1 MDIKILKKRLNE
13 QFYKE
18 YDRYILPYYKLTGI
32 KEDKQKSFREYMHTF
47 VDNKV
52 DLVRYDNLDWY
63 PDNRYVRTRSYYNQW
78 INFFA
83 ANDLNF
89 FKVFKDEACHRHA
102 RQHIE
107 LSCDLLT
114 NEPTVFPVRIL
125 PERVHPGNT
134 LIRACKFLQKPLTV
148 LRVSSKE
155 FVDNG
160 IIIKECKSL
169 DDIQQCY
176 GDKKIFAWF
185 YNKQKTYGLQ
195 VVVFHSN
202 WTQFDENGN
211 LRWRSDFKLD
221 GKSIYPLHKFLDYLI
236 DQTNSLKKC
245 QKIQFTYSG
254 KNYTLNNPIN
264 KQLSR
269 KIFLDAIKWGN
280 QNLTS
285 NW

>member
-1 MDIKILKKRLNE
+1 MDSKKILRRLHSK
-13 QFYKE
+13 FYKE
-18 YDRYILPYYKLTGI
+18 YGKYILPYYKLTGI
-32 KEDKQKSFREYMHTF
+32 KEDKRKSFREYMHTF
-47 VDNKV
+47 VHNKV
-52 DLVRYDNLDWY
+52 ELVRYDNLDWY
-63 PDNRYVRTRSYYNQW
+63 PNNRYEQTRSYYNQW
-78 INFFA
+78 TKFFA
-83 ANDLNF
+83 ENDLNF
-89 FKVFKDEACHRHA
+89 FKVFKNEACHRHA

-107 LSCDLLT
+107 LCCDLLT
-114 NEPTVFPVRIL
+114 NEPTIFPVRIL

-134 LIRACKFLQKPLTV
+134 LIMACKFLEKPLTV
-148 LRVSSKE
+148 LRVGFKD

-160 IIIKECKSL
+160 TIIKECKSL

-185 YNKQKTYGLQ
+185 YNNQKMYGLQ

-211 LRWRSDFKLD
+211 LRWRSDSKLD
-221 GKSIYPLHKFLDYLI
+221 GNSIYPLHKFLSYLI
-236 DQTNSLKKC
+236 DQTNYLKKC
-245 QKIQFTYSG
+245 EKIHFTYNG
-254 KNYTLNNPIN
+254 KNYTLKNPN
-264 KQLSR
+264 DKQLSR